1 MMFRLS
7 TASLWLGSF
16 SVFMKENRYHPKVVG
31 LPVGPR
37 AQVLAQMYK
46 ELTEEEKERLA
57 ERASQTPFPKI
68 KYKIPRERSTRVRR
82 NPNRPLSPYTAFV
95 EENTHLFKAL
105 HRDER
110 RRALARLWN
119 MEQMDIKWEYE
130 RKVQELMKSR

>member
-1 MMFRLS
+1 MFRRSILN
-7 TASLWLGSF
+7 LWLGTF

-46 ELTEEEKERLA
+46 ELSEEEMNKLA

-68 KYKIPRERSTRVRR
+68 KYKTPRERSTRIRR
-82 NPNRPLSPYTAFV
+82 NPNRPLSPYTMFV
-95 EENTHLFKAL
+95 EENTHFFKIL

-119 MEQMDIKWEYE
+119 LEQMDIKHEYE
-130 RKVQELMKSR
+130 RKLKELKKK